1 MNIQQGANNI
11 GLSWFV
17 GKSNDQLYRILYELA
32 DFPEEGNVTK
42 SVIREILAD
51 RRKRD
56 IVMTY
61 RLYVMQLE
69 NPNEDELI
77 VIMRRVLKEMNLKA
91 QEFFEA
97 FEIEEVTRR

>member
-1 MNIQQGANNI
+1 MSIQQTANKV
-11 GLSWFV
+11 GLSWLV
-17 GKSNDQLYRILYELA
+17 GKSDQELYRILYELA
-32 DFPEEGNVTK
+32 DFPEEENVAK
-42 SVIREILAD
+42 KVIREILAD

-77 VIMRRVLKEMNLKA
+77 MIMRRVLKEMNLKA

-97 FEIEEVTRR
+97 FEVEDSL

>member
-1 MNIQQGANNI
+1 MNIQQTVNKV
-11 GLSWFV
+11 GLSWLV

-32 DFPEEGNVTK
+32 DFPEEETVAK
-42 SVIREILAD
+42 KVIREILAD

-61 RLYVMQLE
+61 RLYVMQLK

-77 VIMRRVLKEMNLKA
+77 AIMHRVLKEMNLKV

-97 FEIEEVTRR
+97 FEVEDSL

>member
-1 MNIQQGANNI
+1 MSTYSVNNSA
-11 GLSWFV
+11 GLSWLV
-17 GKSNDQLYRILYELA
+17 GKSNNELSNMLYQLA
-32 DFPEEGNVTK
+32 DFPEKENVAK
-42 SVIREILAD
+42 RVIREILAD

-69 NPNEDELI
+69 NPSSDDLV

-91 QEFFEA
+91 KEFIEA
-97 FEIEEVTRR
+97 FEVEESL

>member
-1 MNIQQGANNI
+1 MSIQSASGRV
-11 GLSWFV
+11 GLSWLV
-17 GKSNDQLYRILYELA
+17 GKSNIELSNILYQLA
-32 DFPEEGNVTK
+32 NFSEEENIAK
-42 SVIREILAD
+42 KVIREILAD

-97 FEIEEVTRR
+97 FEVEESL